1 MSDQLNWMNQ
11 HLILLKYKT
20 VGELVSQGGYEL
32 APKYGPLCKPEMSV
46 EDFMT
51 ALVRK
56 NAIRDAAS
64 VLAYAIH
71 RRAGVWWGVCCFR
84 KLYAELAEAEK
95 KQAEQAK
102 IDAQKKEEEAAAAA
116 EEAKAKAKEEDAQAA
131 EAAAQE
137 KKIAEMQEAAAKKI
151 AEAKSK
157 FTPEQKKVY
166 DEVVAKLDAECVKLT
181 GLPVMAFINDMAKK
195 EAESEAAKQALKQKP
210 EKKDAPPPPAP
221 PAENADTSDD
231 PMPPEMLAQLKRK
244 AFEITCKWVVDP
256 SAENSVMADSIANQ
270 IEDEPE
276 GMLARTA
283 FWSYGNLSVAEKDG
297 SNVPVPAG
305 LAANGLRTALLMAML
320 TEGGLYSL
328 PERAVQYLSLG
339 IEIAC
344 GRNNWTAP
352 EPEKNAPSGTAETK
366 EEVYRK
372 WK

>member
-20 VGELVSQGGYEL
+20 VEELVSQGGYEL
-32 APKYGPLCKPEMSV
+32 APKYGPLCKPGMSV

-51 ALVRK
+51 ALVQK

-84 KLYAELAEAEK
+84 KLYVELAEAEK

-116 EEAKAKAKEEDAQAA
+116 EEAKAKAKEEEAQAA

-137 KKIAEMQEAAAKKI
+137 KKFTEMQEAAAKRI
-151 AEAKSK
+151 AEVKSK
-157 FTPEQKKVY
+157 FTPEQKKLY
-166 DEVVAKLDAECVKLT
+166 DEARARFDAECVKIT
-181 GLPVMAFINDMAKK
+181 GLPVMAFINDMVKK
-195 EAESEAAKQALKQKP
+195 EAESEAAKQSLKQKP
-210 EKKDAPPPPAP
+210 EKKDAPPPAP
-221 PAENADTSDD
+221 PEAKADASDD

-244 AFEITCKWVVDP
+244 AFEIACKWVVDP

-283 FWSYGNLSVAEKDG
+283 FWSYGNLAVAEKDG

-328 PERAVQYLSLG
+328 PERAAQYLSLG

-352 EPEKNAPSGTAETK
+352 EPENNAPSETTETR